1 MNILLCISIL
11 VVTLDQLSKTIV
23 ANNMQVGESI
33 VLIKNLFSL
42 TYVRNE
48 GAAWGILANHRWIF
62 LVLTAIAIIAIPIIT
77 YKLRDF
83 GYFFGTSMALIWGGA
98 IGNMIDRLFYGSVV
112 DFIEATFIDF
122 PVFNIAD
129 SCVVVGG
136 IMLFIYLVFI
146 NKTLFKSEKKPET
159 VSEEDE
165 EKSTTSEVE
174 AVSAQEGAAPV
185 IENGDSDDKND

>member
-1 MNILLCISIL
+1 MSILLCISIL

-62 LVLTAIAIIAIPIIT
+62 LVLTATAIIAIPIIT

-159 VSEEDE
+159 VSDEDE
-165 EKSTTSEVE
+165 EKSTTSEVK
-174 AVSAQEGAAPV
+174 AVSAQEGADQV
-185 IENGDSDDKND
+185 IENSDSEDKND

>member
-159 VSEEDE
+159 VSDEDE
-165 EKSTTSEVE
+165 EKSTTSEVK
-174 AVSAQEGAAPV
+174 AVSAQEGADQV
-185 IENGDSDDKND
+185 IENSDSEDKND

>member
-1 MNILLCISIL
+1 
-11 VVTLDQLSKTIV
+11 
-23 ANNMQVGESI
+23 
-33 VLIKNLFSL
+33 
-42 TYVRNE
+42 
-48 GAAWGILANHRWIF
+48 
-62 LVLTAIAIIAIPIIT
+62 
-77 YKLRDF
+77 
-83 GYFFGTSMALIWGGA
+83 MALIWGGA

-159 VSEEDE
+159 VSDEDE
-165 EKSTTSEVE
+165 EKSTTSEVK
-174 AVSAQEGAAPV
+174 AVSAQEGEDQV
-185 IENGDSDDKND
+185 IENSDSEGKND

>member
-1 MNILLCISIL
+1 
-11 VVTLDQLSKTIV
+11 
-23 ANNMQVGESI
+23 MQVGESI

-62 LVLTAIAIIAIPIIT
+62 LVLTATAIIAIPIIT

-159 VSEEDE
+159 VSDEDE
-165 EKSTTSEVE
+165 EKSTTSEVK
-174 AVSAQEGAAPV
+174 AVSAQEGADQV
-185 IENGDSDDKND
+185 IENSDSEDKND

>member
-159 VSEEDE
+159 VSDEDE

>member
-185 IENGDSDDKND
+185 IENSDSEDKND

>member
-1 MNILLCISIL
+1 MSILLCISIL

-159 VSEEDE
+159 VSDEDE
-165 EKSTTSEVE
+165 EKSTTSEVK
-174 AVSAQEGAAPV
+174 AVSAQEGADQV
-185 IENGDSDDKND
+185 IENSDSEDKND

>member
-159 VSEEDE
+159 VSDEDE
-165 EKSTTSEVE
+165 EKSTTSEVK
-174 AVSAQEGAAPV
+174 AVSAQEGEDQV
-185 IENGDSDDKND
+185 IENSDSEGKND